1 MSVIEIN
8 NLSKSF
14 GDITAL
20 KSISLDIEASE
31 IFGFIGPDG
40 AGKTTLFRILVS
52 LLIPDEGIARVAG
65 YDVVKEYKEI
75 RKRVGY
81 MAGRFSLYHDL
92 TVEEN
97 LQFYATVFG
106 TSLKENYDLIK
117 DVYSQIEP
125 FKKRTA
131 GALSG
136 GMKQKLALSCA
147 LIHRPEILVLDEP
160 TTGVDAVSRKEFW
173 DLLNSIRK
181 EGITIVVSTPYMD
194 EALRCD
200 RVGLIQKSELMAVDT
215 PQNIIKQ
222 HTSPLYSIR
231 SGKSNYHLLK
241 LLREEDWCKSA
252 WLFGQ
257 DIHIS
262 LYNEIQKEEE
272 VKLFGKFN
280 DIETYL
286 RISPVIEDAFIDMM
300 GSERK

>member
-20 KSISLDIEASE
+20 KSISLDIESSE
-31 IFGFIGPDG
+31 IFGLIGSDG

-52 LLIPDEGIARVAG
+52 LLIPNEGFARVGG

-136 GMKQKLALSCA
+136 GMKQKLALS
-147 LIHRPEILVLDEP
+147 
-160 TTGVDAVSRKEFW
+160 
-173 DLLNSIRK
+173 
-181 EGITIVVSTPYMD
+181 
-194 EALRCD
+194 
-200 RVGLIQKSELMAVDT
+200 
-215 PQNIIKQ
+215 
-222 HTSPLYSIR
+222 
-231 SGKSNYHLLK
+231 
-241 LLREEDWCKSA
+241 
-252 WLFGQ
+252 
-257 DIHIS
+257 
-262 LYNEIQKEEE
+262 
-272 VKLFGKFN
+272 
-280 DIETYL
+280 
-286 RISPVIEDAFIDMM
+286 
-300 GSERK
+300 

>member
-20 KSISLDIEASE
+20 KSISMDIESSE

-52 LLIPDEGIARVAG
+52 LLSPDEGIVRVG
-65 YDVVKEYKEI
+65 GFDVVKDYKEI

-97 LQFYATVFG
+97 LKFYATVFG

-125 FKKRTA
+125 FKKRIA

-147 LIHRPEILVLDEP
+147 LVHRPEVLVLDEP
-160 TTGVDAVSRKEFW
+160 SKTPRSR
-173 DLLNSIRK
+173 L
-181 EGITIVVSTPYMD
+181 T
-194 EALRCD
+194 
-200 RVGLIQKSELMAVDT
+200 
-215 PQNIIKQ
+215 
-222 HTSPLYSIR
+222 
-231 SGKSNYHLLK
+231 
-241 LLREEDWCKSA
+241 LREM
-252 WLFGQ
+252 LRHQ
-257 DIHIS
+257 
-262 LYNEIQKEEE
+262 E
-272 VKLFGKFN
+272 VSMPKADFRQMRHRCPCRATN
-280 DIETYL
+280 I
-286 RISPVIEDAFIDMM
+286 
-300 GSERK
+300 